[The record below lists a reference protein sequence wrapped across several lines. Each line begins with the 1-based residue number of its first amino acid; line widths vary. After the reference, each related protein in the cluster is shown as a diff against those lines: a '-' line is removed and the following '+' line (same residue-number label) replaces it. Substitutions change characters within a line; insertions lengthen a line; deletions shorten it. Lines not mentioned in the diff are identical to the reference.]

1 MFQVKQLIELGKQY
15 GTPLYVYSEDV
26 IRSQYQRLSTALNG
40 IPHQVCLAVK
50 ANSNPGNG
58 KNTIVITT
66 HSIQAQSIRLKIVPL
81 LMIPEGRAGAGKAPW
96 TFIDE
101 ISVY

>member
-1 MFQVKQLIELGKQY
+1 MPQEVGVEVISPAQPMFKQ
-15 GTPLYVYSEDV
+15 T
-26 IRSQYQRLSTALNG
+26 
-40 IPHQVCLAVK
+40 VK